1 MVPYMRYFTYP
12 ARRVLSWSCLLILTE
27 TAYDDWL
34 IAMTPPSPT
43 PRPATLQPNWY
54 CKLIPSRSRRVS
66 VDQKFL
72 HFILIN

>member
-34 IAMTPPSPT
+34 IAMTPLT
-43 PRPATLQPNWY
+43 DPRLATLQPNRY
-54 CKLIPSRSRRVS
+54 CKLIPSCSRGVRV
-66 VDQKFL
+66 DEKFL